1 MRSTRDARDGVA
13 DASNARRA
21 TTTTTTRDGGDDD
34 DDDDGRRRATTND
47 ATTRRARDGTRD
59 GAGWTTLLSGCFGG
73 GASAREDG
81 GAGEQRRRTT
91 TATRARRRRDGDANA
106 RADGGANGNHRR
118 RASESATTVRSS
130 DDSGS
135 GSGREPDF
143 GIDAKTYRFN
153 RINGVATNRALLLW
167 LKRREMWT
175 NPGRRRRAGGRRRS
189 RSRDEASDSE
199 KRVVRLV
206 SRRRQSSRRSR
217 VQGADSASRDG
228 RILEPVLGRGRR
240 SVSARSRARVA
251 SRRALFVR
259 PLVRSLALLRI
270 VHRLYRLRSPSPST
284 VPRREETRRRIP
296 RSALARG
303 RRARHGHRSTRSG
316 GVPER
321 PGRGNRGQF
330 AGVEREIA
338 RSASF
343 VLRSSVVD
351 ERVRWRR
358 ARDEREPSVARD
370 VAVRQRR
377 RRR

>member
-21 TTTTTTRDGGDDD
+21 TTTTTTRDGGGDDDD

-175 NPGRRRRAGGRRRS
+175 NPGRRRRAEGDAD
-189 RSRDEASDSE
+189 RDRAT
-199 KRVVRLV
+199 KR
-206 SRRRQSSRRSR
+206 Q
-217 VQGADSASRDG
+217 
-228 RILEPVLGRGRR
+228 
-240 SVSARSRARVA
+240 
-251 SRRALFVR
+251 
-259 PLVRSLALLRI
+259 
-270 VHRLYRLRSPSPST
+270 
-284 VPRREETRRRIP
+284 IP
-296 RSALARG
+296 RNASYDSFLGVDRVCVD
-303 RRARHGHRSTRSG
+303 RAFKAPIPLR
-316 GVPER
+316 EM
-321 PGRGNRGQF
+321 
-330 AGVEREIA
+330 VEFLNQCWAEGDG
-338 RSASF
+338 
-343 VLRSSVVD
+343 L
-351 ERVRWRR
+351 
-358 ARDEREPSVARD
+358 
-370 VAVRQRR
+370 
-377 RRR
+377 